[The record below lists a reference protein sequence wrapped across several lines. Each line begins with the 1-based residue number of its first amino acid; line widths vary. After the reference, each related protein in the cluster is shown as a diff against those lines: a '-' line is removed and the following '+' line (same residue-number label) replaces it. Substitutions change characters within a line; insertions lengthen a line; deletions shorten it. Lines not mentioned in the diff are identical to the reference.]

1 MSDLPVIVTPDGTER
16 KLGFNPDQK
25 ARPVSFATR
34 VKQVEVPDFPDSEI
48 VPFDLADR
56 KSFGYQVKDQ
66 FAEGACTGFGMA
78 SSIELQLWRAGY
90 GNFKLSPW
98 FLYSLA
104 CNGEDRG
111 AYLDQVCD
119 IATKIGTCED
129 RLVPPRTID
138 PRKLTPAAKADA
150 KNWRVE
156 LTVALPESWKQ
167 IRDCVNAR
175 YAIYHSI
182 HADSGLNVLD
192 KEGVPSNGAGIHNH
206 ALAGGFGLKF
216 SKKHGWLMKDPNSWG
231 TKWGQNGYFWCSEG
245 AIQGNYGQII
255 AIVSVNV
262 KRDLNP
268 PNVVA

>member
-1 MSDLPVIVTPDGTER
+1 MSDLPVIVTPDGAER

-25 ARPVSFATR
+25 SKPVSFSTR

-48 VPFDLADR
+48 VPFDLVNS
-56 KSFGYQVKDQ
+56 KHFKYEVKDQ
-66 FAEGACTGFGMA
+66 FAEGACTGFGMVSA
-78 SSIELQLWRAGY
+78 IELLLWRAGY

-98 FLYSLA
+98 FLYAIA
-104 CNGEDRG
+104 CNGVDRG

-119 IATKIGTCED
+119 IATKTGTCED
-129 RLVPPRTID
+129 RFVPPRTID
-138 PRKLTPAAKADA
+138 PKRLSAAAKVDA

-182 HADSGLNVLD
+182 HADNGLNTLD
-192 KEGVPSNGAGIHNH
+192 KEGVPSNRAGIHNH
-206 ALAGGFGLKF
+206 GLAGGFGLKF
-216 SKKHGWLMKDPNSWG
+216 SKKHGWVMKDPNSWS
-231 TKWGQNGYFWCSEG
+231 TKWGQDGYFWCSEG

-255 AIVSVNV
+255 AIASVSV
-262 KRDLNP
+262 KRSLNP
-268 PNVVA
+268 PDVA

>member
-1 MSDLPVIVTPDGTER
+1 MSDLPIIVTPDGTER

-25 ARPVSFATR
+25 AKPVAFSTR

-78 SSIELQLWRAGY
+78 SVQELLLWRAGY
-90 GNFKLSPW
+90 GNVKLSPW
-98 FLYSLA
+98 FLYSIA
-104 CNGEDRG
+104 CNGVDRG

-119 IATKIGTCED
+119 IATKTGTCED
-129 RLVPPRTID
+129 HLVPPRTID
-138 PRKLTPAAKADA
+138 PRKLSAAAKADA

-182 HADSGLNVLD
+182 HADNGLNTLD
-192 KEGVPSNGAGIHNH
+192 KEGVPSNRAGIHNH
-206 ALAGGFGLKF
+206 AVAGGFGLKF
-216 SKKHGWLMKDPNSWG
+216 SKKHGWVMKNPNSWG
-231 TKWGQNGYFWCSEG
+231 VKWGWNGFMWVSENT
-245 AIQGNYGQII
+245 IQGNYGQII
-255 AIVSVNV
+255 AVVSMSV

-268 PNVVA
+268 PVAA